1 MNNFNIY
8 NHFCVDYRGK
18 YTVNVSQTTG
28 HEKYEKYK
36 NRALAIIGREK

>member
-8 NHFCVDYRGK
+8 NHFCADYNGK

-28 HEKYEKYK
+28 QSYEKYK